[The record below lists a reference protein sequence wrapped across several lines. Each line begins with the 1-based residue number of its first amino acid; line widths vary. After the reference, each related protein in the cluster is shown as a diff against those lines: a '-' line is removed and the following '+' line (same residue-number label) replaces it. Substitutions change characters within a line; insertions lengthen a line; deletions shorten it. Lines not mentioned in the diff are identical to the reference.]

1 METKQSL
8 QERLKK
14 SFLLYGEEVAI
25 NRSIPDA
32 RDGLKL
38 GLRQGLYAQYTN
50 NLTYKYPF
58 KKALKSVAAAMS
70 QSYYHGDAA
79 MYDTFIRCA
88 KPWVYRYM
96 LEEAQGAYG
105 SPCAPD
111 DHSASRYV
119 EMRSSEI
126 ADCFFKNL
134 EKNTINDWYNNYDDT
149 EKIPGVLPS
158 IGFWGI
164 INGVKGIAVGFTSS
178 ISPTNLI
185 EVNNALIK
193 LLNDPNI
200 SDNEI
205 YCAPDYPSGCCIIN
219 GEETKQSILNGQG
232 EAIKMRALIEYDN
245 KKNALIITHIPWGV
259 FTNTIIGQIKEL
271 IDNEQIHGIEKVID
285 YTKTNAEICVYLS
298 KNANPNEIKKLLF
311 AKTSAQSSCS
321 VRTVMLDNGRFPK
334 VFTWKQAL
342 QAHIDHEK
350 EVYRKGF
357 EFDLAKIEH
366 RIHIIDGLLICL
378 ATIDEVIST
387 IKNSTSTA
395 EASMNLQHNFLLDDE
410 QAKAVLALKLA
421 SLAKLEVKKLE
432 DEKIKLTEEAN
443 RIKIILE
450 NEKEFNQQ
458 LINGWNEI
466 SKKFGDSRRTK
477 ILIEESTEEKP
488 EKIIKEITILINLN
502 GEYMVKEG
510 KSNLKSFKKGKV
522 VYKMNG
528 TTAENYYIFSNLGRC
543 YCVNGEKI
551 FGEPTGKIQEF
562 LKFEEKEEIVSTF
575 SSDMEAK
582 VAFITTKL
590 GQIKKLPIEEI
601 KSIKKDKAYIGLQEY
616 DSVVDI
622 KFGFGDEKIA
632 LASQDGF
639 IVIFDGEII
648 STTKLPSKGILGIKL
663 KELTDEVVSMALIT
677 DKTEYICSITTKGY
691 IKKTKIDE
699 YPITARGTKGRLVCK
714 FNEDLLAE
722 IIPFNK
728 GDNIC
733 YSKVFNEINVED
745 IPVGQRTSR
754 GIDILK
760 M

>member
-193 LLNDPNI
+193 LLNNPNI

-298 KNANPNEIKKLLF
+298 KNTNPNEIKKLLF

-334 VFTWKQAL
+334 VFTWKEAL
-342 QAHIDHEK
+342 QAHINHEK
-350 EVYRKGF
+350 EVYRRGF
-357 EFDLAKIEH
+357 EFDLAKIEQY
-366 RIHIIDGLLICL
+366 ILLM
-378 ATIDEVIST
+378 D
-387 IKNSTSTA
+387 
-395 EASMNLQHNFLLDDE
+395 FLF
-410 QAKAVLALKLA
+410 V
-421 SLAKLEVKKLE
+421 
-432 DEKIKLTEEAN
+432 
-443 RIKIILE
+443 
-450 NEKEFNQQ
+450 
-458 LINGWNEI
+458 
-466 SKKFGDSRRTK
+466 
-477 ILIEESTEEKP
+477 
-488 EKIIKEITILINLN
+488 
-502 GEYMVKEG
+502 
-510 KSNLKSFKKGKV
+510 
-522 VYKMNG
+522 
-528 TTAENYYIFSNLGRC
+528 
-543 YCVNGEKI
+543 
-551 FGEPTGKIQEF
+551 
-562 LKFEEKEEIVSTF
+562 
-575 SSDMEAK
+575 
-582 VAFITTKL
+582 
-590 GQIKKLPIEEI
+590 
-601 KSIKKDKAYIGLQEY
+601 
-616 DSVVDI
+616 
-622 KFGFGDEKIA
+622 
-632 LASQDGF
+632 
-639 IVIFDGEII
+639 
-648 STTKLPSKGILGIKL
+648 
-663 KELTDEVVSMALIT
+663 
-677 DKTEYICSITTKGY
+677 
-691 IKKTKIDE
+691 
-699 YPITARGTKGRLVCK
+699 
-714 FNEDLLAE
+714 
-722 IIPFNK
+722 
-728 GDNIC
+728 
-733 YSKVFNEINVED
+733 
-745 IPVGQRTSR
+745 
-754 GIDILK
+754 
-760 M
+760 